1 MFIQDLLFMISKYQ
15 CITGNEGLF
24 VVNRFIVTHIL
35 RQLRDLLLTDKQ
47 FEDEIVVPAG
57 RDIVKYNYINEKR
70 ECILEDIGYN
80 STCIASG

>member
-1 MFIQDLLFMISKYQ
+1 MISKYQ

-57 RDIVKYNYINEKR
+57 RDIVKVR
-70 ECILEDIGYN
+70 RDGSRYN
-80 STCIASG
+80 SD